1 MTDKDVRKYCS
12 LTDKSLHEILFL
24 QRLSV
29 AKMYTVQM
37 KIILMLSINCI
48 VILSIH

>member
-1 MTDKDVRKYCS
+1 MRF
-12 LTDKSLHEILFL
+12 IFL

-48 VILSIH
+48 VILLIH